1 MSEAIPA
8 FPSPAARSCLIHFTF
23 VLSRF
28 YIYALLDLLDL
39 LGFIWLYFAIFA
51 SNVGILWWMRMDV
64 E

>member
-8 FPSPAARSCLIHFTF
+8 FPSPAARICLIHFTF

-28 YIYALLDLLDL
+28 YIYALLDLL
-39 LGFIWLYFAIFA
+39 GFICLYFAIFA